1 MPDWLNA
8 TLSAFPPLLWMI
20 FGLGLPWTL
29 VILPRRDWRDTGMV
43 ACCALAF
50 GAAILTAWMF
60 VLGTLGMN
68 DDPNAGATLNPMQT
82 NINAHIGG
90 QALLTP
96 PNILLGTLILAI
108 IGGLLVWQK
117 WRVTVDESPR
127 ERTPFFTDE
136 KLLIALIVIATLARW
151 ILTSYL
157 RFGSWDPMWVYAYQ
171 GKIYTLIGYIP
182 ADIGYYPQ
190 FLPLQ
195 YAYTQIMAGGINDHT
210 ARAVL
215 PFLQVGSIFAAYVL
229 GSRLFT
235 RRIGIITAALW
246 ALYPHF
252 GYWTRIGDLEITLAF
267 AFTGTAAFFLMAW
280 TTYVDQPFYRRRY
293 ALIAGLFFG
302 VAMWTKPTAGAFI
315 WGVALVVI
323 VEILVTLRKY
333 VGNHNEQKKGDL
345 TGRPYKDH
353 NSKGAETP
361 PRPLW
366 ERGLGGEGTNTL
378 LTPRIEV
385 AILTGIACI
394 PLGALWYARNWLIGL
409 DPIVFPPGVWL
420 TRAERSGVEF
430 GWILLAL
437 TVLVGFLYL
446 APLKSRPRIP
456 FVALAILLIAL
467 GVAPSIL
474 NPHRMIW
481 WEWLAFSAGWIVL
494 GIELWRYGR
503 ETLNAT
509 GWKYASMLMWAGLIA
524 LPYFVTWFYSYS
536 YHYRLAFAIVPILT
550 LPTAL
555 ILGNW
560 LTVERVSGWKFP
572 VRGVYLL
579 VIFAIALPGTAI
591 AIYDE
596 STGWDWLTQTDD
608 IASQE
613 GAAITRTVRLIE
625 QYIATHDDPPI
636 IVAPG
641 VQRLPFF
648 FPTLDIRVAEA
659 VRTYD
664 SVANADLFIDGA
676 DGITIYTGD
685 GSIAPFQNQLLA
697 GLRRDRLATLLDAF
711 QDTTFFYQVYD
722 LHLEDRFN
730 RPDVAIEPESDIVA
744 GDFARFV
751 GYTVSDRTL
760 SATNDMTLQLVW
772 QVTGTTTR
780 DFTTFVHLI
789 DPEQGEDVVLTGW
802 DAPVGMWD
810 RGYYSTRFWDA
821 GEYVV
826 DTRTLRLPDGISA
839 GDYRIRIGF
848 YDESG
853 RADITENGE
862 IAGDGFYLESVF
874 TVGE

>member
-1 MPDWLNA
+1 
-8 TLSAFPPLLWMI
+8 MI
-20 FGLGLPWTL
+20 FGLGVPWTL
-29 VILPRRDWRDTGMV
+29 VILPRRDWRDRAMV

-50 GAAILTAWMF
+50 GPAILTAWMF
-60 VLGTLGMN
+60 ILGTLGMN

-82 NINAHIGG
+82 NINAHVGG
-90 QALLTP
+90 QALMSP
-96 PNILLGTLILAI
+96 ANILLGTLILAL
-108 IGGLLVWQK
+108 IGAALSWRK
-117 WRVTVDESPR
+117 WRVTVNDTPR
-127 ERTPFFTDE
+127 EKSPLFTDE

-151 ILTSYL
+151 VLTSYL
-157 RFGSWDPMWVYAYQ
+157 RFGSWDPMWVYGYQ

-210 ARAVL
+210 ARAIL
-215 PFLQVGSIFAAYVL
+215 PFLQIGSILAAYVL

-280 TTYVDQPFYRRRY
+280 TTYVDQPIYRRRY

-315 WGVALVVI
+315 WGVVLVVI
-323 VEILVTLRKY
+323 VEIVTAFRR
-333 VGNHNEQKKGDL
+333 GDL
-345 TGRPYKDH
+345 LGSSEPDH
-353 NSKGAETP
+353 
-361 PRPLW
+361 PLQNIHLM
-366 ERGLGGEGTNTL
+366 RAFI
-378 LTPRIEV
+378 TPRMEV
-385 AILTGIACI
+385 AILTGLACM
-394 PLGALWYARNWLIGL
+394 PLGALWYVRNWLIGL
-409 DPIVFPPGVWL
+409 DPIVFPPSVWL

-437 TVLVGFLYL
+437 TVLIAFLYL

-456 FVALAILLIAL
+456 FIALAVILIAI

-474 NPHRMIW
+474 DPHRMIW
-481 WEWLAFSAGWIVL
+481 WEWLLFAAGWLVL
-494 GIELWRYGR
+494 AVELWRYGR
-503 ETLNAT
+503 ETLSDT
-509 GWKYASMLMWAGLIA
+509 GRKTVSALMWAGLIA

-536 YHYRLAFAIVPILT
+536 YHYRLAFAIVPILI
-550 LPTAL
+550 LPTAV

-560 LTVERVSGWKFP
+560 LTVERVKTWRFP
-572 VRGVYLL
+572 LRGVYLL
-579 VIFAIALPGTAI
+579 VILAVALPGTAI

-613 GAAITRTVRLIE
+613 GAAITRVVRLIE
-625 QYIATHDDPPI
+625 NYMATHDDPPV

-659 VRTYD
+659 VRTYE
-664 SVANADLFIDGA
+664 SVENADIFIDGA

-685 GSIAPFQNQLLA
+685 GSVAPFQNQLLA
-697 GLRRDRLATLLDAF
+697 GLRRDRLATLLGAY
-711 QDTTFFYQVYD
+711 QDTTFFYEVFD
-722 LHLEDRFN
+722 LHLEDRFV
-730 RPDVAIEPESDIVA
+730 RPDVAIEPENEIVA
-744 GDFARFV
+744 EDFARFV
-751 GYTVSDRTL
+751 GYTISDTTL
-760 SATNDMTLQLVW
+760 SATDDITLQLVW

-789 DPEQGEDVVLTGW
+789 DPEQGADVVLTGW
-802 DAPVGMWD
+802 DAPVGVWD
-810 RGYYSTRFWDA
+810 RGYYSTRFWDE

-826 DTRTLRLPDGISA
+826 DTRTIRLPDGLTPSA

-848 YDESG
+848 YDEAG
-853 RADITENGE
+853 RADITENGDPT
-862 IAGDGFYLESVF
+862 GDGFYLESVF
-874 TVGE
+874 TVP